1 MDNGAES
8 AGGLAEQNAKSRG
21 SDFLFDLGIDGK
33 VKTRACRQWLYAW
46 EKRNLEGLRK
56 LTFAPSRW
64 RGQVTLLIHSF
75 QPDEEMFY
83 VNEFPILH
91 TWKMLGR
98 LPAVIITDKETSPMS
113 ALKARY
119 PQDISIAT
127 SPDLKRGDVLS
138 LSRDCLNNL
147 YKYFDTPYCL
157 TIQDDGFPIR
167 DNLDDFLGKWDY
179 VGAPFVRDLPR
190 QYIADL
196 LLKDCLNGGFS
207 LRTRKYCAAVS
218 REWSR
223 WGKRAAVKHGW
234 NAEEDWFYSVRSR
247 RNLSHR
253 FRYRIPWA
261 SQARRFAA
269 MDILGIVD
277 LRKYRHVPFG
287 IHSPTTC
294 YFYKNE
300 LCRLGYEPLP
310 EQESPGW

>member
-1 MDNGAES
+1 MRNVPEIADGLNGQKTKF
-8 AGGLAEQNAKSRG
+8 LG
-21 SDFLFDLGIDGK
+21 SDFLFDKVIDGK
-33 VKTRACRQWLYAW
+33 DKTRVCRRWLYAW
-46 EKRNLEGLRK
+46 ERQNLEGLRK
-56 LTFAPSRW
+56 LTFTPSRW

-75 QPDEEMFY
+75 QPNEEMFY

-98 LPAVIITDKETSPMS
+98 LPVVIITDKETAPMS
-113 ALKARY
+113 ALKNRY
-119 PQDISIAT
+119 PEDVAITT

-138 LSRDCLNNL
+138 LSRDCLKNL
-147 YKYFDTPYCL
+147 HKYFDTPYCL

-179 VGAPFVRDLPR
+179 VGAPCVRDLPR

-207 LRTRKYCAAVS
+207 LRTREYCVAVCE
-218 REWSR
+218 EWSR
-223 WGKRAAVKHGW
+223 WGGRTAEKFGW

-247 RNLSHR
+247 RNLFHR
-253 FRYRIPWA
+253 LRYRLPWA

-294 YFYKNE
+294 YFYRNE
-300 LCRLGYEPLP
+300 LCGLGYDPLP
-310 EQESPGW
+310 GQDELEC

>member
-1 MDNGAES
+1 M
-8 AGGLAEQNAKSRG
+8 
-21 SDFLFDLGIDGK
+21 IDK
-33 VKTRACRQWLYAW
+33 EEAAFCRKWLYEW

-56 LTFAPSRW
+56 MAFQPSRW

-91 TWKMLGR
+91 TWKVLGR
-98 LPAVIITDKETSPMS
+98 LPVAIITDKDTEPMA

-119 PQDISIAT
+119 PEDVSIKM

-147 YKYFDTPYCL
+147 YKYFETPYCL

-167 DNLDDFLGKWDY
+167 DNLGDFLGKWDY
-179 VGAPFVRDLPR
+179 IGAPFVRDLPR
-190 QYIADL
+190 QYVADL

-207 LRTRKYCAAVS
+207 LRSHRYCVATC
-218 REWSR
+218 REWARWGARASR
-223 WGKRAAVKHGW
+223 WFKW

-247 RNLSHR
+247 WNPLHR
-253 FRYRIPWA
+253 LKYRLPWA
-261 SQARRFAA
+261 SQARLFAA

-294 YFYKNE
+294 YFYKDE
-300 LCRLGYEPLP
+300 LCKLGYEPY
-310 EQESPGW
+310 SPGEA

>member
-1 MDNGAES
+1 MDSVAGA
-8 AGGLAEQNAKSRG
+8 AGGLEGQSVKSMG
-21 SDFLFDLGIDGK
+21 SDSLFDLGIDGK
-33 VKTRACRQWLYAW
+33 EKTRACRKWLYAW

-56 LTFAPSRW
+56 LTFASSRW

-91 TWKMLGR
+91 TWKVLGR
-98 LPAVIITDKETSPMS
+98 LPVVIITDKETAPMS
-113 ALKARY
+113 ALKARH
-119 PQDISIAT
+119 PKDVSIAI
-127 SPDLKRGDVLS
+127 SQDLKRGDVLS
-138 LSRDCLNNL
+138 LSRDCLKNL

-207 LRTRKYCAAVS
+207 LRTRRYCKAVC

-223 WGKRAAVKHGW
+223 WGERAAVKCGW

-247 RNLSHR
+247 MNLFHR
-253 FRYRIPWA
+253 LRYRLPWA

-269 MDILGIVD
+269 MDMLGIVD
-277 LRKYRHVPFG
+277 LRKYRHIPFG

-294 YFYKNE
+294 YFYRNE

-310 EQESPGW
+310 EHEVLGL